1 MSSILMVKPMRA
13 KIAKKASL
21 AIVVLWGQ
29 EGSKGHVAGGHK
41 ASRDPA
47 IGCHESR
54 KPARGHVLRKPASCQ
69 LVDVKTTSAQGANR
83 PVWCQEPQSVW
94 SKGAWRQEAS
104 KAGSQHGAK
113 EPVGSGCQGAE
124 GASRPV
130 WWYQP
135 WSQQV
140 IGSQKANVGPGS
152 QKASEGPGSQE
163 ASWGQGGI
171 RPVPARVQR
180 SQ

>member
-54 KPARGHVLRKPASCQ
+54 KPARGHVPRKPASCQ
-69 LVDVKTTSAQGANR
+69 LVDVKPTSAQGANR
-83 PVWCQEPQSVW
+83 PVWCQGTRKCVEQGSLETGSQQDRKP
-94 SKGAWRQEAS
+94 ARQEAS
-104 KAGSQHGAK
+104 K
-113 EPVGSGCQGAE
+113 
-124 GASRPV
+124 
-130 WWYQP
+130 
-135 WSQQV
+135 
-140 IGSQKANVGPGS
+140 GP
-152 QKASEGPGSQE
+152 
-163 ASWGQGGI
+163 
-171 RPVPARVQR
+171 R